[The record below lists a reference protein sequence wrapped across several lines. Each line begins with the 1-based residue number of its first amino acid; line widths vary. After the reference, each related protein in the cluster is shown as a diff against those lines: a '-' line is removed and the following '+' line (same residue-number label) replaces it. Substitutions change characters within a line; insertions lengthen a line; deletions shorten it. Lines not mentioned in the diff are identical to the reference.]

1 MSGLFKVT
9 HFFYFCRMRWMK
21 FTLLGIL
28 LLLGIY
34 AVAMYFFVEESKS
47 FRVEKTIDYPVEKV
61 FPQFNNLQNFTRW
74 NNYFV
79 ESKKITTDFYSP
91 YEGKGAAMSFQ
102 EDGSEK
108 SGEMFIRYE
117 NPNSTLKYQL
127 FEKSQAN
134 PYLINIKFKPLSA
147 NQTKLIWTVSTP
159 RVPLLKRSVN
169 LWTESDFVE
178 NLDKS
183 MKNLTSLLS
192 NKVDKDKQMAAIK
205 YDSLMVEKDEGSLI
219 LGVNVST
226 SNKKDALFKNIVLNH
241 NKVYNYIT
249 TDLQKRDDEFGLP
262 VLLTDANNYKDKEV
276 SYFYGIPLSKR
287 VGVSDNNF
295 SFRTVNPS
303 QTYVMYY
310 KGNYAGRVRAIQQL
324 LNKAKKDTMRNGQL
338 QQTFIEVPTEGSD
351 VAMKIALPV
360 YK

>member
-1 MSGLFKVT
+1 
-9 HFFYFCRMRWMK
+9 MRWLK
-21 FTLLGIL
+21 FSLLGIL
-28 LLLGIY
+28 FILGIY
-34 AVAMYFFVEESKS
+34 AVSMYYFVDESKY
-47 FRVEKTIDYPVEKV
+47 FKIEKTVNYPVEKV

-79 ESKKITTDFYSP
+79 ESKKITTDFYAP
-91 YEGKGAAMSFQ
+91 YEGKGASMSFQ
-102 EDGSEK
+102 EAGGDK

-127 FEKSQAN
+127 FEKSQGN
-134 PYLINIKFKPLSA
+134 PYLINIKFKKLSPTS
-147 NQTKLIWTVSTP
+147 TKIIWTVNTP
-159 RVPLLKRSVN
+159 KVPLMKRSVN

-183 MKNLTSLLS
+183 MVNLSNLLS
-192 NKVDKDKQMAAIK
+192 NKVDKDNQVASIK
-205 YDSLMVEKDEGSLI
+205 YDSLMVEKREGELI

-241 NKVYNYIT
+241 NKVYNFIT

-262 VLLTDANNYKDKEV
+262 VMITDANNFKDKEV

-295 SFRTVNPS
+295 SFRIINPS
-303 QTYVMYY
+303 QYYVMYY
-310 KGNYAGRVRAIQQL
+310 RGNYNGRIRAIQQL
-324 LNKAKKDTMRNGQL
+324 LGKAKKDSMRNGAL
-338 QQTFIEVPTEGSD
+338 EQTFIDPPSEGQD
-351 VAMKIALPV
+351 VMLKLSLPV
-360 YK
+360 FR